1 LRIDNPKGAENCCRF
16 SAAAVP
22 GVYGRGFDKDRK
34 RQSMLDIL
42 FYFDHKY
49 LIMTRSTLALAGGKS
64 QQFTILKIDTIFKF
78 YQPKPLLSKF
88 VDNFWLYEGNE
99 AEHKTERILPTGT
112 LELVINLR
120 QNELRFYDAE
130 GSGNGSRLSG
140 AVVSGASGRGF
151 TPDPAEEVFLIGI
164 HFKPGGA
171 FPFLGLPAGDLA
183 DTHVDLETLWGAS
196 VGRLRERLCE
206 ARTSAERFQLLQ
218 EALLSRL
225 CHGVEQHYAVSA
237 ALEMFGK
244 NQAGPRVREAA
255 KYLGLSQRRFIQVFK
270 AEVGMTPKL
279 FSRIQ
284 RFQQTRTL
292 IQHNPSINWADLAVD
307 LGYFD
312 QSHLIRE
319 FLEFS
324 GLSPTDYINRHKR
337 FIEPNIDV
345 KR

>member
-1 LRIDNPKGAENCCRF
+1 
-16 SAAAVP
+16 V
-22 GVYGRGFDKDRK
+22 
-34 RQSMLDIL
+34 
-42 FYFDHKY
+42 
-49 LIMTRSTLALAGGKS
+49 TRSILAIAGGKS
-64 QQFTILKIDTIFKF
+64 QQFTISKIDTIFNF
-78 YQPKPLLSKF
+78 YKPKPPLSKF
-88 VDNFWLYEGNE
+88 VDNFWLYEGHE

-130 GSGNGSRLSG
+130 RPENCTRFSG
-140 AVVSGASGRGF
+140 AIVSGAHGRGF
-151 TPDPAEEVFLIGI
+151 APAEETFVIGV

-183 DTHVDLETLWGAS
+183 DTHVDLETLWGPSA
-196 VGRLRERLCE
+196 GRLRERLCE

-284 RFQQTRTL
+284 RFQQTRTF

-337 FIEPNIDV
+337 INEHNIHV

>member
-1 LRIDNPKGAENCCRF
+1 
-16 SAAAVP
+16 
-22 GVYGRGFDKDRK
+22 
-34 RQSMLDIL
+34 M
-42 FYFDHKY
+42 
-49 LIMTRSTLALAGGKS
+49 MTRSTASIAGGKA
-64 QQFTILKIDTIFKF
+64 QQFTISKIDTIFKF
-78 YQPKPLLSKF
+78 YKPKPPLSKF

-99 AEHKTERILPTGT
+99 PARKSARILPTGT

-130 GSGNGSRLSG
+130 GTENGSRLSG
-140 AVVSGASGRGF
+140 AIVSGASGRGF
-151 TPDPAEEVFLIGI
+151 TPDSSEATFIIGV

-183 DTHVDLETLWGAS
+183 DTHVDLETLWGPSAA
-196 VGRLRERLCE
+196 RLRQRLCE
-206 ARTSAERFQLLQ
+206 TGTSAGRFQLLQ

-225 CHGVEQHYAVSA
+225 GHGVEPHYAVSA
-237 ALEMFGK
+237 ALDLFGK

-255 KYLGLSQRRFIQVFK
+255 NDLGLSQRRFIQVFK
-270 AEVGMTPKL
+270 AEVGITPKL

-284 RFQQTRTL
+284 RFQQTRTF
-292 IQHNPSINWADLAVD
+292 IQHHPSINWADLAVD

-312 QSHLIRE
+312 QSHFIRE

-337 FIEPNIDV
+337 LIEPGMAV
-345 KR
+345 KRDPLPQF

>member
-1 LRIDNPKGAENCCRF
+1 MSL
-16 SAAAVP
+16 
-22 GVYGRGFDKDRK
+22 
-34 RQSMLDIL
+34 LDI
-42 FYFDHKY
+42 
-49 LIMTRSTLALAGGKS
+49 AGGKS
-64 QQFTILKIDTIFKF
+64 QQFTILKIDTIFNF
-78 YQPKPLLSKF
+78 YKPKPPLSKF
-88 VDNFWLYEGNE
+88 VDSFWLYEGYAPE
-99 AEHKTERILPTGT
+99 QRTERILPTGT

-120 QNELRFYDAE
+120 QNELLFYDAE
-130 GSGNGSRLSG
+130 RPENCSRFSG
-140 AVVSGASGRGF
+140 AIVSGAHGRGLA
-151 TPDPAEEVFLIGI
+151 PDTAEEVFVIGV

-183 DTHVDLETLWGAS
+183 DTHVDLETLWGLSA
-196 VGRLRERLCE
+196 GRLRERLCE
-206 ARTSAERFQLLQ
+206 ARTSAERFRLLQ

-237 ALEMFGK
+237 ALEMFVK

-270 AEVGMTPKL
+270 AEVGITPKL

-284 RFQQTRTL
+284 RFQQTRTF

-307 LGYFD
+307 FGYFD
-312 QSHLIRE
+312 QSHFIRE

-337 FIEPNIDV
+337 FIEPSIHV

>member
-1 LRIDNPKGAENCCRF
+1 
-16 SAAAVP
+16 
-22 GVYGRGFDKDRK
+22 
-34 RQSMLDIL
+34 
-42 FYFDHKY
+42 
-49 LIMTRSTLALAGGKS
+49 MTRSTLAIAGGKS
-64 QQFTILKIDTIFKF
+64 QQFTILKIDTIFNF
-78 YQPKPLLSKF
+78 YKPTPPLSKF
-88 VDNFWLYEGNE
+88 VNSFWLYEGDGP
-99 AEHKTERILPTGT
+99 EHKTERILPTGT
-112 LELVINLR
+112 LELAINLR
-120 QNELRFYDAE
+120 QNELRFYDSE
-130 GSGNGSRLSG
+130 RPYNRSRLSG
-140 AVVSGASGRGF
+140 AVVSGAHGSGF
-151 TPDPAEEVFLIGI
+151 APESVEEVIIIGV

-183 DTHVDLETLWGAS
+183 DTHVDLETLWGPSA
-196 VGRLRERLCE
+196 GRLRERMCE

-225 CHGVEQHYAVSA
+225 RHGVEQHYSVSA

-284 RFQQTRTL
+284 RFQQTRNF
-292 IQHNPSINWADLAVD
+292 IQQNPLPDWAAVALD

-324 GLSPTDYINRHKR
+324 GLSPTDYLNRHKS
-337 FIEPNIDV
+337 FIEIEYDTPV
-345 KR
+345 KSNHLSVF

>member
-1 LRIDNPKGAENCCRF
+1 
-16 SAAAVP
+16 
-22 GVYGRGFDKDRK
+22 
-34 RQSMLDIL
+34 
-42 FYFDHKY
+42 
-49 LIMTRSTLALAGGKS
+49 MTRSALALAGGKS
-64 QQFTILKIDTIFKF
+64 QQFTILKIDTIFNL
-78 YQPKPLLSKF
+78 YRPKPPLSKF
-88 VDNFWLYEGNE
+88 VDIFWLYEGNGQDNKSE
-99 AEHKTERILPTGT
+99 PILPTGT

-130 GSGNGSRLSG
+130 RPENCSRLSG
-140 AVVSGASGRGF
+140 AVVSGAFGRGF
-151 TPDPAEEVFLIGI
+151 TPDSTGVSSIIGV

-171 FPFLGLPAGDLA
+171 FPFLGHPAGDLA
-183 DTHVDLETLWGAS
+183 DTHIDLEILWGPL
-196 VGRLRERLCE
+196 VHRLRERLCE

-255 KYLGLSQRRFIQVFK
+255 KHLGLSQRRFIQVFK

-292 IQHNPSINWADLAVD
+292 IQQNPSINWADLAVD

-312 QSHLIRE
+312 QSHFIRE

-324 GLSPTDYINRHKR
+324 GVSPTDYVSRYKSV
-337 FIEPNIDV
+337 IEPKSPV
-345 KR
+345 TRYLLHS

>member
-1 LRIDNPKGAENCCRF
+1 
-16 SAAAVP
+16 
-22 GVYGRGFDKDRK
+22 
-34 RQSMLDIL
+34 
-42 FYFDHKY
+42 
-49 LIMTRSTLALAGGKS
+49 MTRSTLAIAGGKS
-64 QQFTILKIDTIFKF
+64 QQFTILKIDTIFNF
-78 YQPKPLLSKF
+78 YKPKPPLSKF
-88 VDNFWLYEGNE
+88 VDNFWLYEGYE
-99 AEHKTERILPTGT
+99 QEPKTERILPTGT
-112 LELVINLR
+112 FELAINLR
-120 QNELRFYDAE
+120 QNELRFHDAE
-130 GSGNGSRLSG
+130 RPENCSCLSG

-151 TPDPAEEVFLIGI
+151 MPDPMEETFIIGV

-183 DTHVDLETLWGAS
+183 DTHVDLETLWGRPA
-196 VGRLRERLCE
+196 GRLRERLCE

-279 FSRIQ
+279 FTRIQ

-292 IQHNPSINWADLAVD
+292 IQQNPSPNWAALALD

-324 GLSPTDYINRHKR
+324 GLSPTDYLNRHKSFMEHDTR
-337 FIEPNIDV
+337 RDIH
-345 KR
+345 

>member
-1 LRIDNPKGAENCCRF
+1 MN
-16 SAAAVP
+16 S
-22 GVYGRGFDKDRK
+22 
-34 RQSMLDIL
+34 
-42 FYFDHKY
+42 
-49 LIMTRSTLALAGGKS
+49 STLAIAGTKS
-64 QQFTILKIDTIFKF
+64 QQFNFLNIDTILNF
-78 YQPKPLLSKF
+78 YKPKPPLSKF
-88 VDNFWLYEGNE
+88 VDSFWLYEGYE
-99 AEHKTERILPTGT
+99 TEDKTERILPTGT

-120 QNELRFYDAE
+120 QNELLFYGAERPENCSRF
-130 GSGNGSRLSG
+130 SG
-140 AVVSGASGRGF
+140 AVVSGAHGRGF
-151 TPDPAEEVFLIGI
+151 TPAQEAFIIGV

-183 DTHVDLETLWGAS
+183 DTHVDLETLWGPSA
-196 VGRLRERLCE
+196 GRLRERLCE

-255 KYLGLSQRRFIQVFK
+255 EYLGLSQRRFIEVFK

-284 RFQQTRTL
+284 RFQQARTF
-292 IQHNPSINWADLAVD
+292 IQHNPSINWAALAVD

-312 QSHLIRE
+312 QSHFIHE

-324 GLSPTDYINRHKR
+324 GLSPTDYLNRHKS
-337 FIEPNIDV
+337 FIEHDIH
-345 KR
+345 